1 MSHVGEG
8 EPSLSASY
16 GDLPGLQP
24 WVVAQLKQLKILRPT
39 PIQQHCIPP
48 ALDGRDIIGA
58 AKTGSGKTLAFVIPI
73 LQKLSNDPFG
83 IHTLVLTPTRE
94 LAFQIADQ
102 FRGVGAPVSL
112 RLSVVVGGLDIVGQG
127 RELSQGP
134 HVVVAT
140 PGRLADLLQ
149 NSPDFTLKRIKFLV
163 LDEADRLMDGRFDGQ
178 LRTIWA
184 ALPEKRQTLLFSAT
198 ITDRLQRMRELAT
211 SEVFVWRGDEGG
223 RATVEEL
230 TEEYALV
237 TPVMKDATL
246 VATVLRHTQD
256 HPKDLVMVFT
266 DTCKRTQVLKMML
279 GALGIEAAALH
290 SMLSQRDRLAALA
303 RFKSSQIKVLIA
315 TDLASRGLD
324 IPLVGLVINHVVP
337 NLPKTYIHRVGRTA
351 RAGRKGLALTLIT
364 PHEIKVLLAI
374 EGETRRKMTE
384 KKVDE
389 AGVTRIMKQ
398 VNVTRR
404 MQEIRLDQTD
414 FDERRNINK
423 RKRLILEGR
432 DPDEEEKRKKKKLK
446 KTRQKEKK
454 ERKSMLEDL
463 EQRMEVG
470 RVKVEEEEA
479 VQGRGKSSPVVGNT
493 VKGMKNKNNK
503 MNTKKRKTKQDTTA

>member
-1 MSHVGEG
+1 MEHVAEEEAGKEG
-8 EPSLSASY
+8 QAVLCSTY
-16 GDLPGLQP
+16 DDLPGLQP
-24 WVVAQLKQLKILRPT
+24 WVVAQLKQLKILQPT

-48 ALDGRDIIGA
+48 ALEGRDIIGA

-73 LQKLSNDPFG
+73 LQKLSVDPFG

-94 LAFQIADQ
+94 LAFQIGDQ
-102 FRGVGAPVSL
+102 FRGVGGPVSL

-127 RELSQGP
+127 RELSHAP

-163 LDEADRLMDGRFDGQ
+163 LDEADRLMDGRFDKQ
-178 LRTIWA
+178 LHTIWA

-211 SEVFVWRGDEGG
+211 SQVFVWRAEEGG
-223 RATVEEL
+223 QATVKELEEQ
-230 TEEYALV
+230 YALV
-237 TPVMKDATL
+237 NPVVKDATL
-246 VATVLRHTQD
+246 VTIVLKHTEEN
-256 HPKDLVMVFT
+256 PRDLILVFT

-279 GALGIEAAALH
+279 GALGIESLALH
-290 SMLSQRDRLAALA
+290 SMMGQKDRLASLA
-303 RFKSSQIKVLIA
+303 RFKSSQVKILIA

-351 RAGRKGLALTLIT
+351 RAGRKGTALTLIT

-384 KKVDE
+384 MKADE
-389 AGVTRIMKQ
+389 AGVARIMKQ

-404 MQEIRLDQTD
+404 MQEIRLDQSD

-423 RKRLILEGR
+423 RKRMILEGR
-432 DPDEEEKRKKKKLK
+432 DPDEEERKKKKRMK
-446 KTRQKEKK
+446 KTQQEAKK
-454 ERKSMLEDL
+454 EREKVLEEL
-463 EQRMEVG
+463 MKEGEKKKKIKIKEVD
-470 RVKVEEEEA
+470 VK
-479 VQGRGKSSPVVGNT
+479 GNKSSAIKGKKT
-493 VKGMKNKNNK
+493 EGMKKKKKGKKNIADNI
-503 MNTKKRKTKQDTTA
+503 N